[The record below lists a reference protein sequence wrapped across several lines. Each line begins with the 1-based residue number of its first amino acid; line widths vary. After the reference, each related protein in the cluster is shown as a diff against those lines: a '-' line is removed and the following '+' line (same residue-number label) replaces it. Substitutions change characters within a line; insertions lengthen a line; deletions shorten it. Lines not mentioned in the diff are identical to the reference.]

1 MHSIQ
6 NILSGSPKECWLHM
20 YQLCIIATG
29 RYLGMQAALVACL
42 DFKLIKSLVDVE
54 LYCFRDVMEKSF
66 PEFYDYYLSV
76 IGDNSHLNGQNMQ
89 VGTFICKYILDSPNC
104 NNVVFENAKRKKP
117 IRNQNWVTKPRVR
130 DFVNTK

>member
-1 MHSIQ
+1 M
-6 NILSGSPKECWLHM
+6 
-20 YQLCIIATG
+20 
-29 RYLGMQAALVACL
+29 
-42 DFKLIKSLVDVE
+42 IKILVDVE

-117 IRNQNWVTKPRVR
+117 ISNYNWVTKPLHNAFICSL
-130 DFVNTK
+130 DL

>member
-1 MHSIQ
+1 
-6 NILSGSPKECWLHM
+6 
-20 YQLCIIATG
+20 
-29 RYLGMQAALVACL
+29 MQAALVACL

-89 VGTFICKYILDSPNC
+89 VGTLNVICKYILDSPNC
-104 NNVVFENAKRKKP
+104 NNVVFENA
-117 IRNQNWVTKPRVR
+117 
-130 DFVNTK
+130 

>member
-1 MHSIQ
+1 MHSVQ

-20 YQLCIIATG
+20 YQSCIIATC
-29 RYLGMQAALVACL
+29 RLGMQAALVACL
-42 DFKLIKSLVDVE
+42 DFKLVKSLLDVE

-89 VGTFICKYILDSPNC
+89 VGTSRMLF
-104 NNVVFENAKRKKP
+104 A
-117 IRNQNWVTKPRVR
+117 
-130 DFVNTK
+130 NTF